1 VCSNRS
7 TSDVRNT
14 QTKNKEMA
22 TVSVRV
28 HAHALG
34 SRLRVG
40 WCMDRVL
47 WSVEDA
53 VRAQQHKFFSCFFLF
68 CSHSHL
74 MISFFGR
81 FISTEGASS
90 TAPPSAL
97 PTAAPSL
104 ATLLAVSL
112 PLAAT
117 AVMARSF
124 LGAA

>member
-1 VCSNRS
+1 MCSNRS

-14 QTKNKEMA
+14 QTKNKDMA
-22 TVSVRV
+22 TVSVR
-28 HAHALG
+28 ARAC
-34 SRLRVG
+34 VG
-40 WCMDRVL
+40 VTCRDVL
-47 WSVEDA
+47 VYGQDVEGRA
-53 VRAQQHKFFSCFFLF
+53 VVCVQTTQFFLVIF
-68 CSHSHL
+68 PDSHL
-74 MISFFGR
+74 IISFFGR